1 MPIKLTDTVKKLIF
15 IYIGVFIIQQ
25 GLDQFA
31 GAHVRSWLALIPAYV
46 LQGRIWQIF
55 TYSFLHA
62 DVSHLLLNLLVFA
75 FVASDLEAIWGRK
88 KFLTF
93 YFYCTTMA
101 GLFYLVIQLLMNNP
115 LYMSIPMV
123 GASGGIYGVL
133 LAYGILFPDREML
146 FMMLFPMKAKQFV
159 WLLAGVEFLQA
170 VFSGQ
175 GGLGAFAHLSGM
187 GAGFIY
193 LWLQAKGMRIRKENA
208 LKKSRPTKKGAAHLR
223 LVKRDDDD
231 EPPPRTWH

>member
-1 MPIKLTDTVKKLIF
+1 MPIKLGDTVKKLI
-15 IYIGVFIIQQ
+15 IVYVAVFIIQQ

-31 GAHVRSWLALIPAYV
+31 GAHVRSWLALIPAFV
-46 LQGRIWQIF
+46 LQGRVWQIL

-75 FVASDLEAIWGRK
+75 FVASDLEAIWGRR

-93 YFYCTTMA
+93 YFYCITMA
-101 GLFYLVIQLLMNNP
+101 GLFYMVIQLLMNNP
-115 LYMSIPMV
+115 AYMQTPMV
-123 GASGGIYGVL
+123 GASGGIYGLL
-133 LAYGILFPDREML
+133 LAYGLLFPDREML

-159 WLLAGVEFLQA
+159 WLLAGIEFLTA

-187 GAGFIY
+187 GAGFLY
-193 LWLQAKGMRIRKENA
+193 LWLQAKGFQIRKENA
-208 LKKSRPTKKGAAHLR
+208 LKKSRPTRKGAAHLR
-223 LVKRDDDD
+223 LVKSDEDD
-231 EPPPRTWH
+231 EEPPRTWH

>member
-1 MPIKLTDTVKKLIF
+1 MPIKISDTLKKLLIIYVAIF
-15 IYIGVFIIQQ
+15 VLQHGI
-25 GLDQFA
+25 DQFA
-31 GAHVRSWLALIPAYV
+31 GGNVKGWLALIPLAV
-46 LQGRIWQIF
+46 MHGRVWQIF

-62 DVSHLLLNLLVFA
+62 DVMHLILNCLVLA
-75 FVASDLEAIWGRK
+75 FVGSDLEAIWGRK

-101 GLFYLVIQLLMNNP
+101 GLVYLLIQLLINNSMY
-115 LYMSIPMV
+115 LSLPMI
-123 GASGGIYGVL
+123 GASGGIYGLL

-146 FMMLFPMKAKQFV
+146 FMMIFPLKAKQFV
-159 WLLAGVEFLQA
+159 WVLAGIEFLTA

-193 LWLQAKGMRIRKENA
+193 LWVQAKGFEVRKKNQVIA
-208 LKKSRPTKKGAAHLR
+208 RKKSSAHLR
-223 LVKRDDDD
+223 LVKSQDD
-231 EPPPRTWH
+231 EEKPPRTWH

>member
-193 LWLQAKGMRIRKENA
+193 LWLQAKGMRIRKEYA

>member
-1 MPIKLTDTVKKLIF
+1 MPIKLSDTVKKLIF

-31 GAHVRSWLALIPAYV
+31 GMHLRSWFALIPSFV
-46 LQGRIWQIF
+46 LQGRVWQVF

-193 LWLQAKGMRIRKENA
+193 LWLQAKGMQIRKESA

-231 EPPPRTWH
+231 DPPPRTWH